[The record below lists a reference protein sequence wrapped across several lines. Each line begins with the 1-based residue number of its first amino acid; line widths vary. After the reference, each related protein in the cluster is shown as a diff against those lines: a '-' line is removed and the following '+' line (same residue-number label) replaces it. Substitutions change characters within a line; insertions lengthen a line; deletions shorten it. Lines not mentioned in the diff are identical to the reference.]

1 MHNIVNNLL
10 SIENELKIKI
20 KKLNFKNY
28 NPNIVA
34 VSKTFA
40 MKDILPLINHGHL
53 HFGENKVQESI
64 EKWTSI
70 KTDFKDIKL
79 HMIGKLQTNKVK
91 YVVPLFDYIH
101 SVDSLKLAEKIS
113 QQQVKN
119 NKIMKLFIQ
128 VNIGNENQKSGI
140 LINQLDNFF
149 NKCTNDLGLNIIGL
163 MCLPPN
169 DNKSQIYFSE
179 MQQLV
184 KKLKLKDIS
193 MGMSNDYLE
202 AINFQSTYLRIGS
215 KIFGERS

>member
-1 MHNIVNNLL
+1 MHNIVDNLL
-10 SIENELKIKI
+10 SIQNELKIKI
-20 KKLNFKNY
+20 KKLNFENY

-34 VSKTFA
+34 VSKTFTIN
-40 MKDILPLINHGHL
+40 DILPLINHGHL

-70 KTDFKDIKL
+70 KSDFKNIKL

-101 SVDSLKLAEKIS
+101 SVDNLKLAETIS

-128 VNIGNENQKSGI
+128 INIGNENQKNGI
-140 LINQLDNFF
+140 LIDQLDKFYSQ
-149 NKCTNDLGLNIIGL
+149 CTNDLGLNVIGL

-169 DNKSQIYFSE
+169 GNKSSIYFSQMKE
-179 MQQLV
+179 LV
-184 KKLKLKDIS
+184 SKLKLKEIS
-193 MGMSNDYLE
+193 MGMSRDYLK
-202 AINFQSTYLRIGS
+202 AIDYKTTYLRIGS
-215 KIFGERS
+215 KIFGERN

>member
-10 SIENELKIKI
+10 SIQNELKIKI
-20 KKLNFKNY
+20 KKLNFENY
-28 NPNIVA
+28 YPNIVA
-34 VSKTFA
+34 VSKTFTIN
-40 MKDILPLINHGHL
+40 DILPLINHGHL
-53 HFGENKVQESI
+53 HFGENKIQESI

-70 KTDFKDIKL
+70 KSDFKDIKL

-101 SVDSLKLAEKIS
+101 SVDNLKLAEKIS

-128 VNIGNENQKSGI
+128 INIDNENQKNGI
-140 LINQLDNFF
+140 LIDQLDKFYNQ
-149 NKCTNDLGLNIIGL
+149 CTNDLGLNVIGL

-169 DNKSQIYFSE
+169 DNKSQIYFSKMKE
-179 MQQLV
+179 LV
-184 KKLKLKDIS
+184 TKLKLKDIS

-202 AINFQSTYLRIGS
+202 AVNYQSTYLRIGS
-215 KIFGERS
+215 KIFGERN